1 MKTNFLPG
9 ISQVSWG
16 RILLPIGLLLVAI
29 AGILQLYEV
38 KAFFFPESYYATELK
53 LIRKECGMINK
64 GFISLRAEV
73 DELSVLCVSSNPSE
87 TGAPPPPSAGSLL
100 PQPAT
105 GMPTILASDWSA
117 TLHAAKKKRVYVA
130 RKLRYLNAVLQSMQ
144 KSIQQKHVSHDTA
157 LSERR
162 PEFEK
167 SLLQIREIQTRC
179 NSYNIELKELSQKL
193 DLMVSCSV
201 RSNKD

>member
-1 MKTNFLPG
+1 
-9 ISQVSWG
+9 
-16 RILLPIGLLLVAI
+16 
-29 AGILQLYEV
+29 
-38 KAFFFPESYYATELK
+38 
-53 LIRKECGMINK
+53 MINK

-117 TLHAAKKKRVYVA
+117 TLHAAKKRRVYVA

-157 LSERR
+157 LSEKR
-162 PEFEK
+162 PELEK

>member
-16 RILLPIGLLLVAI
+16 RILFPISLLLIAI

-38 KAFFFPESYYATELK
+38 KALFFPESYYATELK

-64 GFISLRAEV
+64 GFKSIRAEV
-73 DELSVLCVSSNPSE
+73 DDLSVLCVSSNPPE

-105 GMPTILASDWSA
+105 GMPTILASSA
-117 TLHAAKKKRVYVA
+117 TLRAAKKKRVYVV
-130 RKLRYLNAVLQSMQ
+130 RKLRYLNVFTIY
-144 KSIQQKHVSHDTA
+144 KSYSAKLSVIQ

-162 PEFEK
+162 PELEK

-179 NSYNIELKELSQKL
+179 NSYNIELNELSQKL